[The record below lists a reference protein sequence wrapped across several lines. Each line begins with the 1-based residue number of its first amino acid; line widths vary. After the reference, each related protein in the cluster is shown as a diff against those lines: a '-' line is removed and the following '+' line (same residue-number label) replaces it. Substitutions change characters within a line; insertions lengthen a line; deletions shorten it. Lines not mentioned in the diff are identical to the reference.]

1 MVSYISSSINLR
13 FLLDLSA
20 KSSFRCR
27 RGLRFVARAFAE
39 SDADGILI
47 ADRCAIFQVI
57 LLSFKCM
64 LVSTNM
70 YYVISLKVVS

>member
-47 ADRCAIFQVI
+47 ADRCAIFSGHSAFIQVHVGI
-57 LLSFKCM
+57 H
-64 LVSTNM
+64 
-70 YYVISLKVVS
+70 